1 MEDVFIYDER
11 WMNSTEQRLRTQRQQ
26 LAELREKLQAVR
38 NASGPEWAVNIA
50 YTLARLERLE
60 RSLKKTGDVLEQFQ
74 ERVETLN
81 RQAISAYGE
90 VLAQSQR
97 EFS

>member
-1 MEDVFIYDER
+1 MEDVFIYDGR
-11 WMNSTEQRLRTQRQQ
+11 WMNGTEQRLRTQRRQ

-50 YTLARLERLE
+50 YTLARLEH
-60 RSLKKTGDVLEQFQ
+60 SLKKTEDVLEQFQ